1 MVSGVTLKA
10 AASSS
15 VIDKVGISVS
25 GISTTVVAVVAVV
38 ATAVVSAV
46 VSSAETAVKESENK
60 VDIASSPA
68 IVRFQ

>member
-1 MVSGVTLKA
+1 MVA
-10 AASSS
+10 
-15 VIDKVGISVS
+15 
-25 GISTTVVAVVAVV
+25 VAVVV
-38 ATAVVSAV
+38 AAAVVSAV